1 MIYMIKA
8 ALILL
13 LGFLCTIK
21 SFAQDEDELYVF
33 GFAQVLFNAK
43 TMDFTVNES
52 TLIPFE
58 FEQSFESNSFSL
70 HQVNLFFQKSINE
83 RSLFFLSLEAS
94 GSYSTKTPSGNF
106 EIPEGWINYR
116 FSELLELKAGLLLPK
131 FNNLTEI
138 KNRLPLF
145 PYLIRPLMY
154 EGLLSSLVYVEDYK
168 PQSAYFQISGSKK
181 IRPSH
186 SLEYALYVGN
196 AENSFLSKQIDD
208 SFTVNENSAALY
220 RGENLNT
227 ALLFGGRIGVIQNLQ
242 NFKAGVSFT
251 YDKDN
256 KTKEENSMFRL
267 PGLTTPVLGEI
278 DRYRLGFDLSFN
290 VADFSFEGEY
300 MGAFHDHSAIR
311 KTPAYS
317 KANLNKF
324 FLYSGLTYHISE
336 QFYAFG
342 YYSLSKDYSYE
353 FIHANTPSAGGI
365 NIYSVGGGWKPFEN
379 TSIKLQYLKSDIGAN
394 DYLEYSITMISLG
407 VSTIF

>member
-1 MIYMIKA
+1 MIKA

-13 LGFLCTIK
+13 LGLLCTTK
-21 SFAQDEDELYVF
+21 SFAQDEDELFVF

-43 TMDFTVNES
+43 MMDFTVNES

-70 HQVNLFFQKSINE
+70 HQVNLFFQKTINE

-290 VADFSFEGEY
+290 IADFSFEGEY
-300 MGAFHDHSAIR
+300 MGAFHDHSVVR

-317 KANLNKF
+317 NANLNKF

>member
-1 MIYMIKA
+1 MIKA

-13 LGFLCTIK
+13 LGLLCTTK

-43 TMDFTVNES
+43 MMDFTVNES

-70 HQVNLFFQKSINE
+70 HQVNLFFQKPINE

-168 PQSAYFQISGSKK
+168 PQSAYFQVSGSKK

-290 VADFSFEGEY
+290 IADFSFEGEY
-300 MGAFHDHSAIR
+300 MGAFHDHSVVR

-317 KANLNKF
+317 NANLNKF

>member
-1 MIYMIKA
+1 MKYMIKA

-13 LGFLCTIK
+13 LGLLCTTK

-43 TMDFTVNES
+43 MMDFTVNES

-70 HQVNLFFQKSINE
+70 HQVNLFFQKPINE

-168 PQSAYFQISGSKK
+168 PQSAYFQVSGSKK

-290 VADFSFEGEY
+290 IADFSFEGEY
-300 MGAFHDHSAIR
+300 MGAFHDHSVVR

-317 KANLNKF
+317 NANLNKF

>member
-1 MIYMIKA
+1 MKYFIKA
-8 ALILL
+8 ALVLL
-13 LGFLCTIK
+13 LGFFCTTK
-21 SFAQDEDELYVF
+21 SFAQEEDELYVF

-43 TMDFTVNES
+43 MMDFTVNES
-52 TLIPFE
+52 NLIPFD

-70 HQVNLFFQKSINE
+70 HQVNLFFQKPINE

-94 GSYSTKTPSGNF
+94 GSYSTKVPSGNF

-116 FSELLELKAGLLLPK
+116 FSESIELKAGLLLPK

-168 PQSAYFQISGSKK
+168 PQSAYFQVSGSKK
-181 IRPSH
+181 LHANH
-186 SLEYALYVGN
+186 SIEYALYVGN
-196 AENSFLSKQIDD
+196 AENSFLGKEVDNSFSID
-208 SFTVNENSAALY
+208 ENSGTLY
-220 RGENLNT
+220 PGENISKT
-227 ALLFGGRIGVIQNLQ
+227 LLFGGRIGVIQNLQ

-278 DRYRLGFDLSFN
+278 NRYRLGLDLSFN
-290 VADFSFEGEY
+290 ISDFSFEGEY
-300 MGAFHDHSAIR
+300 MGAYHDHSNIR
-311 KTPAYS
+311 KTPAYAN
-317 KANLNKF
+317 ANLNKF
-324 FLYSGLTYHISE
+324 FLYSGLTYHLSDR
-336 QFYAFG
+336 FYAFG
-342 YYSLSKDYSYE
+342 YYSLSKDYSFE
-353 FIHANTPSAGGI
+353 FVQANTPSAGGI
-365 NIYSVGGGWKPFEN
+365 NIYSIGGGWKPYEN
-379 TSIKLQYLKSDIGAN
+379 TSIKLQYLNSVIGAN
-394 DYLEYSITMISLG
+394 DYLEYSINMISLG

>member
-1 MIYMIKA
+1 MKYMIKA

-13 LGFLCTIK
+13 LGLLCTTK
-21 SFAQDEDELYVF
+21 SFAQDEDKLYVF

-43 TMDFTVNES
+43 MMDFTVNES

-70 HQVNLFFQKSINE
+70 HQVNLFFQKPINE

-290 VADFSFEGEY
+290 IADFSFEGEY
-300 MGAFHDHSAIR
+300 MGAFHDHSVIR

>member
-1 MIYMIKA
+1 MIKA

-13 LGFLCTIK
+13 LGLLCTTK

-43 TMDFTVNES
+43 MMDFTVNES

-70 HQVNLFFQKSINE
+70 HQVNLFFQKPINE

-290 VADFSFEGEY
+290 IADFSFEGEY
-300 MGAFHDHSAIR
+300 MGAFHDHSVVR

-317 KANLNKF
+317 NANLNKF

>member
-1 MIYMIKA
+1 MIKA

-13 LGFLCTIK
+13 LGFLCTTK

-43 TMDFTVNES
+43 MMDFTVNES

-70 HQVNLFFQKSINE
+70 HQVNLFFQKTINE

-290 VADFSFEGEY
+290 IADFSFEGEY
-300 MGAFHDHSAIR
+300 MGAFHDHSVVR

-317 KANLNKF
+317 NANLNKF

>member
-1 MIYMIKA
+1 MKYMIKA
-8 ALILL
+8 ALILI
-13 LGFLCTIK
+13 LGLLCTTK

-43 TMDFTVNES
+43 MMDFTVNES

-290 VADFSFEGEY
+290 IADFSFEGEY
-300 MGAFHDHSAIR
+300 MGAFHDHSVVR

-317 KANLNKF
+317 NANLNKF